1 MSFSLEDMFSKRY
14 TGGSYVHTSHYFSVG
29 FMFVPPTHDWKA
41 YPNVSDLHV
50 LGFHNDLILTL
61 LHGSVGC
68 FKMRFQ
74 IAKKKKKKNPA
85 KNHPTKNPND
95 SQQFL

>member
-74 IAKKKKKKNPA
+74 SAKKKKKNPA